1 MRRDMADPG
10 FGYAPPEPGGYF
22 DVVIRAGPQGA
33 VRVYECFALGEAR
46 SLETRP
52 EDILKAELT
61 KERWDKPAPAVTAE
75 FNRRLRMEK
84 KPAGRF
90 ITGHNPV
97 ERPLGKELLV
107 LLWGTEYE
115 ELEAFPT
122 ALRNWLGLLP
132 EERQWLY
139 TVTNESSGRIHDRNG
154 WRAALR
160 YILCENPVDG
170 TGRIP

>member
-1 MRRDMADPG
+1 MADPG

-22 DVVIRAGPQGA
+22 DVVIRTGPQGL

-97 ERPLGKELLV
+97 ERMMGMELLV

-122 ALRNWLGLLP
+122 ALRNWLGLRP
-132 EERQWLY
+132 EERRWLY
-139 TVTNESSGRIHDRNG
+139 TVTNESAGRIHDRNG

>member
-1 MRRDMADPG
+1 MGM
-10 FGYAPPEPGGYF
+10 
-22 DVVIRAGPQGA
+22 
-33 VRVYECFALGEAR
+33 
-46 SLETRP
+46 
-52 EDILKAELT
+52 
-61 KERWDKPAPAVTAE
+61 
-75 FNRRLRMEK
+75 
-84 KPAGRF
+84 
-90 ITGHNPV
+90 
-97 ERPLGKELLV
+97 ELLV

>member
-1 MRRDMADPG
+1 MADPG

-160 YILCENPVDG
+160 YILCENPVNVIASDKM
-170 TGRIP
+170 

>member
-1 MRRDMADPG
+1 MRKRYPG

>member
-1 MRRDMADPG
+1 MCIRDS
-10 FGYAPPEPGGYF
+10 YF

-61 KERWDKPAPAVTAE
+61 KERWDELAPAVTAE
-75 FNRRLRMEK
+75 FNRRLRTEK

-90 ITGHNPV
+90 TAGHNPV
-97 ERPLGKELLV
+97 ERLLGKELLV
-107 LLWGTEYE
+107 LLWGAGPAAP
-115 ELEAFPT
+115 EAVPA
-122 ALRNWLGLLP
+122 ALRNWLGLRP
-132 EERQWLY
+132 EERRWLY
-139 TVTNESSGRIHDRNG
+139 TVTNESAGRIHDRNG

-160 YILCENPVDG
+160 YILCENPVNEGSDKM
-170 TGRIP
+170 

>member
-1 MRRDMADPG
+1 MADPG

>member
-1 MRRDMADPG
+1 MKKKYPG

-22 DVVIRAGPQGA
+22 DVVIRTGPQGL

-61 KERWDKPAPAVTAE
+61 KERWDKLAPAVTAE
-75 FNRRLRMEK
+75 FNRCLRTEK

-90 ITGHNPV
+90 TAGHNPV
-97 ERPLGKELLV
+97 ERLLGKELLV
-107 LLWGTEYE
+107 LLWGAGPAAP
-115 ELEAFPT
+115 EAVPA
-122 ALRNWLGLLP
+122 ALRNWLGLRP
-132 EERQWLY
+132 EERRWLY
-139 TVTNESSGRIHDRNG
+139 TVTNESAGRIHDRNG

-160 YILCENPVDG
+160 YILCENPVNEGSDKM
-170 TGRIP
+170 

>member
-1 MRRDMADPG
+1 MRKRYPG

-61 KERWDKPAPAVTAE
+61 KGRWDELAPAVTAE
-75 FNRRLRMEK
+75 FNRRLRTEK

-90 ITGHNPV
+90 TTGHNPV

>member
-1 MRRDMADPG
+1 MKKKYTG
-10 FGYAPPEPGGYF
+10 FGYHPPESDGYF

-52 EDILKAELT
+52 EDILKVELT

-97 ERPLGKELLV
+97 ERMMGMELLV

-115 ELEAFPT
+115 ELEAFPA
-122 ALRNWLGLLP
+122 ALRNWLGLRP
-132 EERQWLY
+132 EERRWLY
-139 TVTNESSGRIHDRNG
+139 TVTNESAGRIHDRNG

-160 YILCENPVDG
+160 YILCENPVNEGSDKM
-170 TGRIP
+170 

>member
-1 MRRDMADPG
+1 MRKRYPG

-97 ERPLGKELLV
+97 ERMMGMELLV

>member
-1 MRRDMADPG
+1 MAYPG
-10 FGYAPPEPGGYF
+10 FGYAPPESDGYF

-75 FNRRLRMEK
+75 FNRRLRTEK

-97 ERPLGKELLV
+97 ERMMGMELLV

-122 ALRNWLGLLP
+122 ALRNWLGLRP
-132 EERQWLY
+132 EERRWLY
-139 TVTNESSGRIHDRNG
+139 TVTNESAGRIHDRNG

>member
-1 MRRDMADPG
+1 M
-10 FGYAPPEPGGYF
+10 
-22 DVVIRAGPQGA
+22 VIRAGPQGA

-61 KERWDKPAPAVTAE
+61 KERWDKLAPAVTAE
-75 FNRRLRMEK
+75 FNRRLRTEK

-90 ITGHNPV
+90 TAGHNPV
-97 ERPLGKELLV
+97 ERLLGKELLV
-107 LLWGTEYE
+107 LLWGAGPAAP
-115 ELEAFPT
+115 EAVPA
-122 ALRNWLGLLP
+122 ALRNWLGLRP
-132 EERQWLY
+132 EERRWLY
-139 TVTNESSGRIHDRNG
+139 VMTNESAGRIHDRNG

-170 TGRIP
+170 AGPIP

>member
-1 MRRDMADPG
+1 MADPG

-22 DVVIRAGPQGA
+22 DVVIRTGPQGL

-61 KERWDKPAPAVTAE
+61 KERWDELAPAVTAE
-75 FNRRLRMEK
+75 FNRRLRTEK

-90 ITGHNPV
+90 TAGHNPV
-97 ERPLGKELLV
+97 ERLLGKELLV
-107 LLWGTEYE
+107 LLWGAGPAAP
-115 ELEAFPT
+115 EAVPA
-122 ALRNWLGLLP
+122 ALRNWLGLRP
-132 EERQWLY
+132 EERRWLY
-139 TVTNESSGRIHDRNG
+139 VMTNESAGRIHDRNG

-170 TGRIP
+170 AGPIP

>member
-1 MRRDMADPG
+1 MRKRYPG
-10 FGYAPPEPGGYF
+10 FGYAPPESDGYF
-22 DVVIRAGPQGA
+22 DVVIRTGPQGL

-75 FNRRLRMEK
+75 FNRRLRTEK

-97 ERPLGKELLV
+97 ERMMGMELLV

-122 ALRNWLGLLP
+122 ALRNWLGLRP
-132 EERQWLY
+132 EERRWLY